1 MSGKPIGIFLI
12 FSMIDDATVSKIFD
26 AANILDVVSDF
37 VALKKRGNNYF
48 GCCPFHNEKTGSFSV
63 SPAKNIY
70 YCFGCHKGGNSVNF
84 IMEHENLPY
93 YEALKYL
100 ANKFHIEVTETERTP
115 EEQERHDDRESMM
128 VLNEFAK
135 NYFIRN
141 MTETDEGRAIGYKYF
156 KERGFNEETI
166 KTFELGYSLLDRK
179 AFTEFALKSGYQLK
193 YLVSTSNGQTN
204 SGTGLTI
211 KHDDGYTFDR
221 FSGRVMFPIHNITGK
236 VIGFGGRV
244 LDARTKGVNV
254 KYMNSPQ
261 SEIYDKSRSLYGIYQ
276 AKASIVKND
285 KCFLVEGYTD
295 VLSMHQSGIENVVA
309 SNGTALT
316 IEQIRLIKKFTSNVT
331 VLYDGDDAGIHAALR
346 GIDMILAEG
355 LNVKVLL
362 LPDGE
367 DPDSFA
373 RNHSSSELEEFI
385 GANETDFVLFKT
397 RLLLNDAGNDPI
409 KKAELINDIVAS
421 IAVVPDDIK
430 RLLYVKE
437 CAKLMDIDEA
447 VLKDAT
453 EKKLNKITYQQLE
466 AAQKE
471 RERERRQKELA
482 AQAQTQAQ
490 PQQTQIQRPIL
501 NEETALNKRVCELE
515 SELLKYLIRFG
526 NNVLFEVKKESEPTE
541 IVTVSQYILNEL
553 KINEIVFKNEDC
565 KKMLDI
571 YISAAEQS
579 HTPDDSLFT
588 QCHDAD
594 VSSFAVKLLVA
605 KNEVSKEFWDKR
617 NRYVPPEQGHLKEMV
632 DITLNHYK
640 FEIAQQEIKNIGK
653 IIAQLQTEPDNDEK
667 IAEQLSKLSVFQRYI
682 IKLGDSLGIVMPRK

>member
-1 MSGKPIGIFLI
+1 
-12 FSMIDDATVSKIFD
+12 MIDDATVSKIFD

-141 MTETDEGRAIGYKYF
+141 MTETEEGRAIGYKYF

-166 KTFELGYSLLDRK
+166 KTYELGYSLSDRK

-193 YLVSTSNGQTN
+193 YLISTSNGQTN

-221 FSGRVMFPIHNITGK
+221 FSGRVMFPIHSITGK

-316 IEQIRLIKKFTSNVT
+316 IEQIRLIKKFTNNIT

-373 RNHSSSELEEFI
+373 RNHSSSELEAFI

-397 RLLLNDAGNDPI
+397 RLLLGDAGNDPI

-421 IAVVPDDIK
+421 IAAISDDIK

-437 CAKLMDIDEA
+437 CAKLMDIEEA

-453 EKKLNKITYQQLE
+453 EKKINKITYQQLE

-471 RERERRQKELA
+471 RERERRQKEMA
-482 AQAQTQAQ
+482 EQTPTQQ
-490 PQQTQIQRPIL
+490 PQTPEQRPIL
-501 NEETALNKRVCELE
+501 NEETALNNRVCELE
-515 SELLKYLIRFG
+515 SELLKYLIQFG
-526 NNVLFEVKKESEPTE
+526 DKVLFEVKKENEPTE
-541 IVTVSQYILNEL
+541 IVTVSRYILNEL
-553 KINEIVFKNEDC
+553 KINNIAFKIDAC
-565 KKMLDI
+565 RKMLDI
-571 YISAAEQS
+571 YISTAE
-579 HTPDDSLFT
+579 HNATPDDSLFT

-667 IAEQLSKLSVFQRYI
+667 IAEQLTKLGVFQRYI

>member
-1 MSGKPIGIFLI
+1 
-12 FSMIDDATVSKIFD
+12 MIDDATVSKIFD

-48 GCCPFHNEKTGSFSV
+48 GCCPFHNEKTASFSV

-115 EEQERHDDRESMM
+115 EEQERHDDRESMI

-141 MTETDEGRAIGYKYF
+141 MTETEEGRAIGYKYF

-166 KTFELGYSLLDRK
+166 KTYELGYSLSDRK

-193 YLVSTSNGQTN
+193 YLISTSNGQTN

-221 FSGRVMFPIHNITGK
+221 FSGRVMFPIHSITGK

-316 IEQIRLIKKFTSNVT
+316 IEQIRLIKKFTNNIT

-373 RNHSSSELEEFI
+373 RNHSSSELEAFI

-397 RLLLNDAGNDPI
+397 RLLLGDAGNDPI

-421 IAVVPDDIK
+421 IAAISDDIK

-437 CAKLMDIDEA
+437 CAKLMDIEEA

-453 EKKLNKITYQQLE
+453 EKKISKITYQQLE

-471 RERERRQKELA
+471 RERERRQKEMA
-482 AQAQTQAQ
+482 EQTPAQQSQT
-490 PQQTQIQRPIL
+490 PEQRPIL
-501 NEETALNKRVCELE
+501 NEETALNNRVCELE
-515 SELLKYLIRFG
+515 SELLKYLIQFG
-526 NNVLFEVKKESEPTE
+526 DKVLFEVKKENEPAE

-553 KINEIVFKNEDC
+553 KINNIAFKIDAC
-565 KKMLDI
+565 RKMLDI
-571 YISAAEQS
+571 YISTAE
-579 HTPDDSLFT
+579 HNTTPDDSLFT

-594 VSSFAVKLLVA
+594 VSSFAVKLLVS

-667 IAEQLSKLSVFQRYI
+667 IAEQLTKLGVFQRYI

>member
-1 MSGKPIGIFLI
+1 
-12 FSMIDDATVSKIFD
+12 MIEHETVDKIFET
-26 AANILDVVSDF
+26 ASILDVVSEF
-37 VALKKRGNNYF
+37 VSLKKRGTNYF
-48 GCCPFHNEKTGSFSV
+48 GCCPFHNEKTASFSV

-84 IMEHENLPY
+84 IMEHEQLSY

-100 ANKFHIEVTETERTP
+100 ANKYHIEIKETERTP

-135 NYFIRN
+135 NTFIRN
-141 MTETDEGRAIGYKYF
+141 MTDTDEGRAIGYKYF

-166 KTFELGYSLLDRK
+166 KAYELGFSLTDRK
-179 AFTEFALKSGYQLK
+179 AFTDFALKSGYQLR
-193 YLVSTSNGQTN
+193 YLTT
-204 SGTGLTI
+204 TGLTI
-211 KHDDGYTFDR
+211 QHDDGYTFDR
-221 FSGRVMFPIHNITGK
+221 FSGRVMFPIHNLTGK

-276 AKASIVKND
+276 AKSAIVNKQ

-295 VLSMHQSGIENVVA
+295 VLSMHQSGIVNVVA

-316 IEQIRLIKKFTSNVT
+316 TEQIRLIKKFTDNVT
-331 VLYDGDDAGIHAALR
+331 VLYDGDTAGIDAALR

-355 LNVKVLL
+355 MNVKVLL

-373 RNHSSSELEEFI
+373 RSHSASELEEFI

-397 RLLLNDAGNDPI
+397 RLLLNKAGNDPI

-421 IAVVPDDIK
+421 IAMVPDDIK
-430 RLLYVKE
+430 RLLYVRE
-437 CAKLMDIDEA
+437 CAKLMDIDEP

-471 RERERRQKELA
+471 RERERRQKEA
-482 AQAQTQAQ
+482 ALQTQTQQ
-490 PQQTQIQRPIL
+490 PQ
-501 NEETALNKRVCELE
+501 TALNNDDAFNKRMHELE
-515 SELLKYLIRFG
+515 SELLRYLIKFG
-526 NNVLFEVKKESEPTE
+526 NDVLFDVKKDDSSDEM
-541 IVTVSQYILNEL
+541 VTVSQYIRNEL
-553 KINEIVFKNEDC
+553 KTDNLVFRDDAC
-565 KKMLDI
+565 KKIFDCYLSIINDGILPQDNMFTQNHDVEISSLAVDLLI
-571 YISAAEQS
+571 NKDEVCDKFWNSRNRYIPPEQS
-579 HTPDDSLFT
+579 HLM
-588 QCHDAD
+588 
-594 VSSFAVKLLVA
+594 
-605 KNEVSKEFWDKR
+605 EII
-617 NRYVPPEQGHLKEMV
+617 NR
-632 DITLNHYK
+632 TLYYYK
-640 FEIAQQEIKNIGK
+640 VEIAQQEIKNIGI
-653 IIAQLQTEPDNDEK
+653 IIAQLQSEPDSDDK
-667 IAEQLSKLSVFQRYI
+667 IAEQLKKLSVFQRYI
-682 IKLGDSLGIVMPRK
+682 VKLGEKLGIVMLRK

>member
-1 MSGKPIGIFLI
+1 
-12 FSMIDDATVSKIFD
+12 MIDDATVSKIFD
-26 AANILDVVSDF
+26 AANIVDVVSDF
-37 VALKKRGNNYF
+37 VALKKRGNNMF
-48 GCCPFHNEKTGSFSV
+48 GCCPFHNEKTASFSV

-84 IMEHENLPY
+84 IMEHEQLSY
-93 YEALKYL
+93 YDALKYL
-100 ANKFHIEVTETERTP
+100 ANKYHIEIQETERTP

-135 NYFIRN
+135 NYFVRN

-166 KTFELGYSLLDRK
+166 KTFELGYSLSDRK

-193 YLVSTSNGQTN
+193 YLISTSNGQTS

-211 KHDDGYTFDR
+211 QHDDGYTFDR
-221 FSGRVMFPIHNITGK
+221 FSGRVMFPIHSITGK

-316 IEQIRLIKKFTSNVT
+316 IEQIRLIKKFTSNIT

-373 RNHSSSELEEFI
+373 RNHSSSELEAFI
-385 GANETDFVLFKT
+385 GENETDFLLFKT
-397 RLLLNDAGNDPI
+397 RLLLGDAGNDPI

-421 IAVVPDDIK
+421 IAAIPDDIK
-430 RLLYVKE
+430 RTLYVRE
-437 CAKLMDIDEA
+437 CAKLMDIEEG
-447 VLKDAT
+447 VLKDAAD
-453 EKKLNKITYQQLE
+453 KKVNKNTYQQLE
-466 AAQKE
+466 AVHKE
-471 RERERRQKELA
+471 RERERRQREIV
-482 AQAQTQAQ
+482 AQPPTQQPQAQ
-490 PQQTQIQRPIL
+490 PQPIM
-501 NEETALNKRVCELE
+501 NDETAQAKRYRELE
-515 SELLKYLIRFG
+515 SDLLKILINYG
-526 NNVLFEVKKESEPTE
+526 GEVLFDVKNDEVSDEK
-541 IVTVSQYILNEL
+541 VTVSQYICKEL
-553 KINEIVFKNEDC
+553 DKDEIVFRDAVC
-565 KKMLDI
+565 KKVFDFYLSVIDKGMM
-571 YISAAEQS
+571 
-579 HTPDDSLFT
+579 PDESLFM
-588 QCHDAD
+588 QNHD
-594 VSSFAVKLLVA
+594 VEISTLVVNLLMT
-605 KNEVSKEFWDKR
+605 KDEVCDKFWNKR
-617 NRYVPPEQGHLKEMV
+617 NRYIPPEQGHLME
-632 DITLNHYK
+632 IINRTLYYYK
-640 FEIAQQEIKNIGK
+640 VEIAQQEIKNIGK
-653 IIAQLQTEPDNDEK
+653 IIAQLQTEPNSDDK
-667 IAEQLSKLSVFQRYI
+667 IAEQLSKLSVYQRYI
-682 IKLGDSLGIVMPRK
+682 VELGKELGIVILRK

>member
-1 MSGKPIGIFLI
+1 
-12 FSMIDDATVSKIFD
+12 MIDDATVSKIFD

-141 MTETDEGRAIGYKYF
+141 MTETEEGRAIGYKYF

-166 KTFELGYSLLDRK
+166 KTYELGYSLSDRK

-193 YLVSTSNGQTN
+193 YLISTSNGQTN

-221 FSGRVMFPIHNITGK
+221 FSGRVMFPIHSITGK

-316 IEQIRLIKKFTSNVT
+316 IEQIRLIKKFTNNIT

-373 RNHSSSELEEFI
+373 RNHSSSELEAFI

-397 RLLLNDAGNDPI
+397 RLLLGDAGNDPI

-421 IAVVPDDIK
+421 IAAISDDIK

-437 CAKLMDIDEA
+437 CAKLMDIEEA

-453 EKKLNKITYQQLE
+453 EKKISKITYQQLE

-471 RERERRQKELA
+471 RERERRQKEMA
-482 AQAQTQAQ
+482 EQTPAQQ
-490 PQQTQIQRPIL
+490 PQTPEQRPIL
-501 NEETALNKRVCELE
+501 NEETALNNRVCELE
-515 SELLKYLIRFG
+515 SELLKYLIQFG
-526 NNVLFEVKKESEPTE
+526 DKVLFEVKKENEPTE
-541 IVTVSQYILNEL
+541 IVTVSRYILNEL
-553 KINEIVFKNEDC
+553 KINNIAFKIDAC
-565 KKMLDI
+565 RKMLDI
-571 YISAAEQS
+571 YISTAGHNA
-579 HTPDDSLFT
+579 TPDDSLFT

-594 VSSFAVKLLVA
+594 VSSFAVKLLVP

-667 IAEQLSKLSVFQRYI
+667 IAEQLTKLGVFQRYI

>member
-1 MSGKPIGIFLI
+1 
-12 FSMIDDATVSKIFD
+12 MIDDATVSKIFD

-63 SPAKNIY
+63 SQDKNIY

-141 MTETDEGRAIGYKYF
+141 MTETEEGRAIGYKYF

-166 KTFELGYSLLDRK
+166 KTFELGYSLSDRK

-211 KHDDGYTFDR
+211 KHDDGNTFDR

-471 RERERRQKELA
+471 RERERHQKELA

-490 PQQTQIQRPIL
+490 PQQTQTQRPIL

-526 NNVLFEVKKESEPTE
+526 NSVLFEVKKESEPTE

-579 HTPDDSLFT
+579 QTPDDSLFT
-588 QCHDAD
+588 QCHDTN
-594 VSSFAVKLLVA
+594 VSSFAVNLLVA

-617 NRYVPPEQGHLKEMV
+617 NRYVPPEQGHLKDMV
-632 DITLNHYK
+632 DSTLNHYK

>member
-1 MSGKPIGIFLI
+1 PIGIFLI
-12 FSMIDDATVSKIFD
+12 FNMIDDATVSKIFD

-141 MTETDEGRAIGYKYF
+141 MTETEEGRAIGYKYF

-166 KTFELGYSLLDRK
+166 KTYELGYSLSDRK

-193 YLVSTSNGQTN
+193 YLISTSNGQTN

-385 GANETDFVLFKT
+385 GVNETDFVLFKT

-526 NNVLFEVKKESEPTE
+526 NNVLFEVKKESGPTE

-579 HTPDDSLFT
+579 QTPDDSLFT
-588 QCHDAD
+588 QCHDTN
-594 VSSFAVKLLVA
+594 VSSFAVNLLVA

-617 NRYVPPEQGHLKEMV
+617 NRYVPPEQGHLKDMV
-632 DITLNHYK
+632 DSTLNHYK

>member
-1 MSGKPIGIFLI
+1 
-12 FSMIDDATVSKIFD
+12 MIEHETVDKIFET
-26 AANILDVVSDF
+26 ASILDVVSEF
-37 VALKKRGNNYF
+37 VSLKKRGTNYF
-48 GCCPFHNEKTGSFSV
+48 GCCPFHNEKTASFSV

-84 IMEHENLPY
+84 IMEHEQLSY

-100 ANKFHIEVTETERTP
+100 ANKYHIEIKETERTP

-135 NYFIRN
+135 NTFIRN
-141 MTETDEGRAIGYKYF
+141 MTDTDEGRAIGYKYF

-166 KTFELGYSLLDRK
+166 KAYELGFSLTDRK
-179 AFTEFALKSGYQLK
+179 AFTDFALKSGYQLR
-193 YLVSTSNGQTN
+193 YLTT
-204 SGTGLTI
+204 TGLTI
-211 KHDDGYTFDR
+211 QHDDGYTFDR
-221 FSGRVMFPIHNITGK
+221 FSGRVMFPIHNLTGK

-276 AKASIVKND
+276 AKSAIVNKQ

-295 VLSMHQSGIENVVA
+295 VLSMHQSGIVNVVA

-316 IEQIRLIKKFTSNVT
+316 TEQIRLIKKFTDNVT
-331 VLYDGDDAGIHAALR
+331 VLYDGDTAGIDAALR

-355 LNVKVLL
+355 MNVKVLL

-373 RNHSSSELEEFI
+373 RSHSASELEEFI

-397 RLLLNDAGNDPI
+397 RLLLNKAGNDPI

-421 IAVVPDDIK
+421 IAMVPDDIK

-437 CAKLMDIDEA
+437 CAKLMDIDEP

-471 RERERRQKELA
+471 RERERRQKEATL
-482 AQAQTQAQ
+482 QTQTQQ
-490 PQQTQIQRPIL
+490 PQ
-501 NEETALNKRVCELE
+501 TALNNDDAFNKRMHELE
-515 SELLKYLIRFG
+515 SELLRYLIKFG
-526 NNVLFEVKKESEPTE
+526 NDVLFDVKKDDSSDEM
-541 IVTVSQYILNEL
+541 VTVSQYIRNEL
-553 KINEIVFKNEDC
+553 KTDNLVFRDDAC
-565 KKMLDI
+565 KKIFDCYLSIINDGILPQDNMFTQNHDVEISSLAVDLLI
-571 YISAAEQS
+571 NKDEVCNKFWNSRNRYIPPEQS
-579 HTPDDSLFT
+579 HLM
-588 QCHDAD
+588 
-594 VSSFAVKLLVA
+594 
-605 KNEVSKEFWDKR
+605 EII
-617 NRYVPPEQGHLKEMV
+617 NR
-632 DITLNHYK
+632 TLYYYK
-640 FEIAQQEIKNIGK
+640 VEIAQQEIKNIGI
-653 IIAQLQTEPDNDEK
+653 IIAQLQSEPDSDDK
-667 IAEQLSKLSVFQRYI
+667 IAEQLKKLSVFQRYI
-682 IKLGDSLGIVMPRK
+682 VKLGEKLGIVMLRK

>member
-1 MSGKPIGIFLI
+1 MNFN
-12 FSMIDDATVSKIFD
+12 MIDDATVSKIFD
-26 AANILDVVSDF
+26 TASIVDVVSDF
-37 VALKKRGNNYF
+37 VSLKKRGNNLF
-48 GCCPFHNEKTGSFSV
+48 GCCPFHNEKTASFSV

-84 IMEHENLPY
+84 IMEHEQLSY
-93 YEALKYL
+93 YDALKYL
-100 ANKFHIEVTETERTP
+100 ANKYHIEIQETERTP
-115 EEQERHDDRESMM
+115 EDQERHDDRESMLI
-128 VLNEFAK
+128 LNEFAK

-166 KTFELGYSLLDRK
+166 KTFELGYSLSDRK

-193 YLVSTSNGQTN
+193 YLISIANGQTN

-221 FSGRVMFPIHNITGK
+221 FSGRVMFPIHNLTGK

-276 AKASIVKND
+276 AKVSIVKND

-331 VLYDGDDAGIHAALR
+331 VLYDGDEAGIHAALR

-373 RNHSSSELEEFI
+373 RSHSSSELEAFI
-385 GANETDFVLFKT
+385 DANETDFVIFKT
-397 RLLLNDAGNDPI
+397 RLLLGDVGDDPI
-409 KKAELINDIVAS
+409 KKAGLINDIVAT
-421 IAVVPDDIK
+421 IAVISDDIK

-447 VLKDAT
+447 VLKGAT
-453 EKKLNKITYQQLE
+453 EKKINVQTYQRLE
-466 AAQKE
+466 AEQKE
-471 RERERRQKELA
+471 RERERRQKEME
-482 AQAQTQAQ
+482 AQTQTQ
-490 PQQTQIQRPIL
+490 QSETQTQHPL
-501 NEETALNKRVCELE
+501 LSEETAQAKRYHELE
-515 SELLKYLIRFG
+515 SDLLKILIKSG
-526 NNVLFEVKKESEPTE
+526 SEVLFEVKKESEPTE
-541 IVTVSQYILNEL
+541 IVTVSQYVLNEF
-553 KINEIVFKNEDC
+553 KINNIIFHDAVC
-565 KKMLDI
+565 KKAFDFYLSIIDKGM
-571 YISAAEQS
+571 
-579 HTPDDSLFT
+579 TPDDSMFT
-588 QCHDAD
+588 LNHDTEISA
-594 VSSFAVKLLVA
+594 LVVDILMT
-605 KNEVSKEFWDKR
+605 KDEVSDGFWNKR
-617 NRYVPPEQGHLKEMV
+617 NRYIPPEQGHMKEMV
-632 DITLNHYK
+632 DCTLNHYK

-653 IIAQLQTEPDNDEK
+653 IIAQLQTEPDSDDK
-667 IAEQLSKLSVFQRYI
+667 IAELMSKLSVYQRYVFE
-682 IKLGDSLGIVMPRK
+682 LGKELGIAILRK